1 VQGKLRNEYVSINIK
16 TECAHCHKPMKVEID
31 SNLAVKTKDKECM
44 PIAFVPD
51 INLTALKDDSIIDA
65 F

>member
-1 VQGKLRNEYVSINIK
+1 
-16 TECAHCHKPMKVEID
+16 MKVEID

-44 PIAFVPD
+44 PIALVPD